1 MTFSLY
7 FYPSKKF
14 WNSNTETHIDS
25 NQMALKS
32 CLFIRFVS
40 CVISLQA
47 NSFRFQH
54 NMLTFAAHRTC
65 QIDLFYKFSLARLI
79 LLMKVPKINPKR
91 NRFGF
96 DVSGKLHVF
105 FWFILLL
112 LRSLLKMFTRIWY
125 DFTLE
130 SAFLFLP
137 DDENVIR
144 EYENRRTKKGWH
156 ILSHQLHVHN
166 VVHRRVHKHTHS
178 HTHTHANA

>member
-105 FWFILLL
+105 SGLFAPSSFSFENVHSDLVWFHFRICLFIFAWWWK
-112 LRSLLKMFTRIWY
+112 RNTRIW
-125 DFTLE
+125 
-130 SAFLFLP
+130 
-137 DDENVIR
+137 
-144 EYENRRTKKGWH
+144 K
-156 ILSHQLHVHN
+156 
-166 VVHRRVHKHTHS
+166 
-178 HTHTHANA
+178 